1 MRTPIRVQGHAYSRI
16 KIHYVGNLSYDFSR
30 PVRGERECQTLT
42 DKNYPVPTPTS
53 PMASPDVNGD
63 VGGVDTVA
71 QYHRPL
77 SSVAMQPMHSQ
88 MTKHSMFRV
97 GRTEAETETEMVQFF
112 FRGGKSA
119 NGISLGEARGSVRL
133 LLTKN
138 HPVPTPDIRAG
149 APVNPVGS
157 PQLRVKQFRMSQI
170 SICDMLRCF
179 GCVWLPPIII

>member
-1 MRTPIRVQGHAYSRI
+1 MEFQMTSEL
-16 KIHYVGNLSYDFSR
+16 KIIINYYVIGLLTYCFDEELDCVALLLTIVAARQSPRLHYVGNLSYDFSR

-97 GRTEAETETEMVQFF
+97 
-112 FRGGKSA
+112 FRA
-119 NGISLGEARGSVRL
+119 QHAL
-133 LLTKN
+133 
-138 HPVPTPDIRAG
+138 
-149 APVNPVGS
+149 
-157 PQLRVKQFRMSQI
+157 
-170 SICDMLRCF
+170 
-179 GCVWLPPIII
+179 